1 VILVDTSAW
10 VEHLRRGL
18 PRLATLL
25 QGGEVLI
32 HPWVIGELAC
42 GNLRNRSQVL
52 ELLQGLP
59 AATVASDA
67 EVMLLIERKQLMGR
81 GIGYIDAHLLAA
93 ARLSHCRLW
102 TQDRRLAVVAEEQA
116 LAACTSE
123 KRSGLAQGSNMGP
136 HSSCA
141 RSTVTEVPSRSGS
154 PTPCSSAAEVGAEGH
169 LIGVATLGLKTSSC
183 SGTRHQH

>member
-1 VILVDTSAW
+1 MILVDTSVW
-10 VEHLRRGL
+10 VEHLRHGL

-25 QGGEVLI
+25 QEGEVLI

-67 EVMLLIERKQLMGR
+67 EVLLLIERERLMGR
-81 GIGYIDAHLLAA
+81 GIGYIDVNLLAS

-102 TQDRRLAVVAEEQA
+102 TQDHRLAAVAEGQG
-116 LAACTSE
+116 LAARQPE
-123 KRSGLAQGSNMGP
+123 Q
-136 HSSCA
+136 
-141 RSTVTEVPSRSGS
+141 E
-154 PTPCSSAAEVGAEGH
+154 
-169 LIGVATLGLKTSSC
+169 
-183 SGTRHQH
+183 

>member
-1 VILVDTSAW
+1 VILVDTSVW

-25 QGGEVLI
+25 QEGKVLI

-42 GNLRNRSQVL
+42 GNLSRRHQVL

-67 EVMLLIERKQLMGR
+67 EVLLLIERKRLMGR
-81 GIGYIDAHLLAA
+81 GIGYVDVHLLAS

-102 TQDRRLAVVAEEQA
+102 TQDRRLASVAQEQ
-116 LAACTSE
+116 
-123 KRSGLAQGSNMGP
+123 GLAIQD
-136 HSSCA
+136 
-141 RSTVTEVPSRSGS
+141 T
-154 PTPCSSAAEVGAEGH
+154 
-169 LIGVATLGLKTSSC
+169 
-183 SGTRHQH
+183 

>member
-1 VILVDTSAW
+1 MILVDTSVW
-10 VEHLRRGL
+10 VEHLRHGL

-42 GNLRNRSQVL
+42 GNLRNRQQIL

-59 AATVASDA
+59 MATVASDA
-67 EVMLLIERKQLMGR
+67 EVLLLIEGDRLMGR
-81 GIGYIDAHLLAA
+81 GIGYVDAHLLAS

-102 TQDRRLAVVAEEQA
+102 TQDRRMAAVAQEQG

-123 KRSGLAQGSNMGP
+123 P
-136 HSSCA
+136 
-141 RSTVTEVPSRSGS
+141 
-154 PTPCSSAAEVGAEGH
+154 
-169 LIGVATLGLKTSSC
+169 
-183 SGTRHQH
+183 

>member
-1 VILVDTSAW
+1 MILADTSVW

-59 AATVASDA
+59 AATVARDA
-67 EVMLLIERKQLMGR
+67 EVLLLIERERLIGR
-81 GIGYIDAHLLAA
+81 SISYIDFHLLAA

-102 TQDRRLAVVAEEQA
+102 TQDRRLAAVAQVQG
-116 LAACTSE
+116 LAASTSE
-123 KRSGLAQGSNMGP
+123 Q
-136 HSSCA
+136 
-141 RSTVTEVPSRSGS
+141 E
-154 PTPCSSAAEVGAEGH
+154 
-169 LIGVATLGLKTSSC
+169 
-183 SGTRHQH
+183 